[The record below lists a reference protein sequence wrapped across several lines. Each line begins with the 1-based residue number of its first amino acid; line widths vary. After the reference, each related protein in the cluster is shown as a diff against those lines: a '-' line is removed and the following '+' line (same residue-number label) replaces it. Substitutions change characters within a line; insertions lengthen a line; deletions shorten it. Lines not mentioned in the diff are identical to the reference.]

1 MSEELELVVDF
12 PVTSDRIYEAWLDS
26 QAHGLFTGSPAKIDP
41 RVGGDFTAWD
51 GYISGQTL
59 ALEPCRRILQS
70 WRTTEFPPEAP
81 DSMLE
86 VLIEDVNQG
95 ARLTLHHTLIPDGQA
110 DQYREGWED
119 FYFKPMLEYFT
130 D

>member
-1 MSEELELVVDF
+1 MSEELVLSVDF
-12 PVTSDRIYEAWLDS
+12 PVTSCRIYEAWLDS
-26 QAHGLFTGSPAKIDP
+26 QAHGQFTGSAAEIDA
-41 RVGGDFTAWD
+41 RVGGEFTAWD

-81 DSMLE
+81 DSLLE
-86 VLIEDVNQG
+86 VLIDEVNQG
-95 ARLTLHHTLIPDGQA
+95 ARLTLRHTLIPDGQA

-119 FYFKPMLEYFT
+119 FYFKPMLEFFT